1 MTDTTSTVDLPQGRI
16 HYREAGQGE
25 PIVFVHGYLV
35 DGRLWDGVGEH
46 LEGEFRCIQPDWPMG
61 SHREAMKPG
70 TDLSPP
76 GMAKLIDG
84 FLAELGLDQVTIV
97 GNDSGGAMSQVLITE
112 RPERVSRL
120 VLTNCDCYDN
130 FPPAPF
136 GTLLKLARIP
146 GFYRASLAP
155 LRLRRIRNL
164 LFSPFAR
171 EVPEEL
177 AEAWSRPSLD
187 DEGVR
192 RDGQR
197 FAMAMEKRYT
207 LAAAERF
214 AEVEQ
219 PALITWGTADRIF
232 PKRYGERLANE
243 LPDARL
249 VEIDGGKTFLPLD
262 EPKAVAEAI
271 AAFMRETADAPAAA

>member
-1 MTDTTSTVDLPQGRI
+1 MRSDQKSVTLPQGPI
-16 HYREAGQGE
+16 HYADAGEGE

-35 DGRLWDGVGEH
+35 DSRLWDGVARELGD
-46 LEGEFRCIQPDWPMG
+46 GFRCIQADWPMG
-61 SHREAMKPG
+61 SHREAMRPDA
-70 TDLSPP
+70 DLSPP

-84 FLAELGLDQVTIV
+84 FLAELGLENVTIV

-112 RPERVSRL
+112 RPERVGRL

-136 GTLLKLARIP
+136 GTLLKLARVP

-164 LFSPFAR
+164 LFSPFAQ

-187 DEGVR
+187 DGGVR

-197 FAMAMEKRYT
+197 FAMAMDKRYT
-207 LAAAERF
+207 LEAAERF
-214 AEVEQ
+214 AKVEQ

-243 LPDARL
+243 LPNARL
-249 VEIDGGKTFLPLD
+249 VEIEGGKTFLPLD
-262 EPKAVAEAI
+262 EPQAVAEAI